1 MVGHRWAARGRGCS
15 VVAAVAA
22 VMMLGMVS
30 SCAASTRYVR
40 VPRVVGMKLAI
51 ARKEIADLG
60 LRARIVSPIAPPPNA
75 RTLVALSQTPLAG
88 RQLRSC
94 SVVNL
99 ARPPAPVPRHHHRD

>member
-75 RTLVALSQTPLAG
+75 RTLVVLSQTPLAG
-88 RQLRSC
+88 RQVRVG
-94 SVVNL
+94 SVVTL
-99 ARPPAPVPRHHHRD
+99 VGLREPVQRQRQV